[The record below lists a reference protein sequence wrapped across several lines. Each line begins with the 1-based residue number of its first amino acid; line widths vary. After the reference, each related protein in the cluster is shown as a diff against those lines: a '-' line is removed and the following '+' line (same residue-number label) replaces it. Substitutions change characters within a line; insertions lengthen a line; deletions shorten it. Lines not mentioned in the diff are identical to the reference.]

1 MDTPSIYLRDILNEN
16 LEITEKSRMHNGII
30 YFRAISE
37 VSELPKKSA
46 IRSDIIILAVGLYMI
61 GFAAGV
67 IMNLVAKPEA
77 DSFYEIMVERLR
89 GEFEDIE
96 GAFRIF
102 TKILLHNLTI
112 CAIMA
117 FGGIVFTVPAAFILL
132 ANGLPLG
139 LVLARSE
146 KPVLVFIGSI
156 LPHGLFEFPAIFLA
170 GSFGILLG
178 IDSFKLIWYWM
189 KGEGEAPTR
198 ILLSDLRK
206 VLKAFILVVILLV
219 VAAGIETLLFIIYVE

>member
-1 MDTPSIYLRDILNEN
+1 MPRN
-16 LEITEKSRMHNGII
+16 
-30 YFRAISE
+30 
-37 VSELPKKSA
+37 SA
-46 IRSDIIILAVGLYMI
+46 IRSDILLLAIGLYMI
-61 GFAAGV
+61 GFVAGV
-67 IMNLVAKPEA
+67 VMNFIAKPEA
-77 DSFYEIMVERLR
+77 DSFYEIMVERFR
-89 GEFEDIE
+89 AEFDDIE
-96 GAFRIF
+96 GAFRIY

-132 ANGLPLG
+132 ANGIPLG
-139 LVLARSE
+139 IVLARSG
-146 KPVLVFIGSI
+146 KPVLVFVGSI

-178 IDSFKLIWYWM
+178 IDSFQLIWYWM

-206 VLKAFILVVILLV
+206 VLKAFILVVILLA
-219 VAAGIETLLFIIYVE
+219 VAAGVETLLFIVYSE

>member
-1 MDTPSIYLRDILNEN
+1 
-16 LEITEKSRMHNGII
+16 
-30 YFRAISE
+30 
-37 VSELPKKSA
+37 
-46 IRSDIIILAVGLYMI
+46 
-61 GFAAGV
+61 
-67 IMNLVAKPEA
+67 
-77 DSFYEIMVERLR
+77 
-89 GEFEDIE
+89 
-96 GAFRIF
+96 
-102 TKILLHNLTI
+102 
-112 CAIMA
+112 
-117 FGGIVFTVPAAFILL
+117 
-132 ANGLPLG
+132 
-139 LVLARSE
+139 
-146 KPVLVFIGSI
+146 